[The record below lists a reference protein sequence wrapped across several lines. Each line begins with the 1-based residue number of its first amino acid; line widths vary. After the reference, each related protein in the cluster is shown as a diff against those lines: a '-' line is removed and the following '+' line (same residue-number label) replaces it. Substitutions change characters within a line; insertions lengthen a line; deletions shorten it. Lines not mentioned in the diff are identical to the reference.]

1 MRGVGYAFAGVLMV
15 ATLSSCEPD
24 DFNVND
30 PRLNYVGTWDVT
42 EKTGDFAPQSYT
54 VTIDL
59 GELASNLTIRGLYAQ
74 GPTFVT
80 TAIANGRNLEIPV
93 QTRTGLTISGSG
105 TANADYTIINL
116 QFSVNDGSSI
126 DNVTAELKKR

>member
-1 MRGVGYAFAGVLMV
+1 MKRVGYVLLGAILI
-15 ATLSSCEPD
+15 ATVYSCEPD

-54 VTIDL
+54 VSIDL

-74 GPTFVT
+74 GPTFIT

-105 TANADYTIINL
+105 TANADYTMINL